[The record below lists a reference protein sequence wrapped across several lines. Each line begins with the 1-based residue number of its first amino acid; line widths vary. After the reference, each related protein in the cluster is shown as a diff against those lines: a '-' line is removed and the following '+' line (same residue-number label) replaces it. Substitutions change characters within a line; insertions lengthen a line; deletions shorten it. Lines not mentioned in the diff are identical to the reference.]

1 MSIWFKTLTVF
12 LALCFGL
19 AVPPPQNSGN
29 RRVIEMKAP
38 AYPRIAQTIHAIG
51 TVKIE
56 VEIDKEG
63 SVVSAHA
70 ISGHPLLQ
78 AVSVQAARN
87 WKFEPDQQN
96 SKVILLFDFFDGDSA
111 EALSA
116 GDRCRDSFSVVD
128 PYHIK
133 VFGYTK
139 VEASS
144 DVEDYVPKDLEG
156 TLCKVHRQVL
166 RRDRVDIAYGLMG
179 FKPGYE
185 KAEKKF
191 FPNANSKVY
200 GGCVLSTTR
209 DPCTGQ
215 EVQLSPKYA
224 EVLFCP
230 ACRRAKERWSKSHPW
245 RDANSK

>member
-1 MSIWFKTLTVF
+1 MSIWFKTLGAF
-12 LALCFGL
+12 LALCFAL
-19 AVPPPQNSGN
+19 AAPAPQNPGN

-38 AYPRIAQTIHAIG
+38 AYPPIAYAAHAIG

-56 VEIDKEG
+56 VEIDTQG
-63 SVVSAHA
+63 NVAMANA

-78 AVSVQAARN
+78 AVSVNAACN
-87 WKFEPDQQN
+87 WKFEPGEE
-96 SKVILLFDFFDGDSA
+96 SSRVVLLFDFVDGYAA
-111 EALSA
+111 ETSNAP
-116 GDRCRDSFSVVD
+116 DRCRDSFSVVD

-133 VFGYTK
+133 IFGYTK

-166 RRDRVDIAYGLMG
+166 RRDRVEIAYGLIG
-179 FKPGYE
+179 FEPRYV
-185 KAEKKF
+185 KAEKRF
-191 FPNANSKVY
+191 FPNANSIAY
-200 GGCVLSTTR
+200 GGCVVITQS
-209 DPCTGQ
+209 DPCTGKDIQ
-215 EVQLSPKYA
+215 MSPKYA

-230 ACRRAKERWSKSHPW
+230 ACRRAAERWSKAHPW